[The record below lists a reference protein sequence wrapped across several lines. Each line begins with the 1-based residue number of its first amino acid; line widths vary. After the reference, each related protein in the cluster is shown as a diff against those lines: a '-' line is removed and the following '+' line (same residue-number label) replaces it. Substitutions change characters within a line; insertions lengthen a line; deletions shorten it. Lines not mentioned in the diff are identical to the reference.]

1 MIYRYIWGTLL
12 GLLAPLCLSA
22 QTAVQTAS
30 PDPTDSVA
38 HDHTL
43 SAVVVTGTQTPRL
56 LKKLPIMTQVI
67 TERDLQRINP
77 RSAAD
82 ALQMSIPGVNVTMHG
97 AQYRVTI
104 QGMSGDYIL
113 FLVDGEKIS
122 SEGNG
127 VVDLNR
133 IDMSTIERIEV
144 IRGSAS
150 ALYGSN
156 AIGGVVN
163 FITRQGLRPL
173 QASASVDVSSEGVAR
188 YALGLQVRRQEF
200 SSTTSLGYTH
210 QDPYSIN
217 IPQSDGSVDITPARG
232 QKTKTLGQ
240 TLRYR
245 TLDSRSEVYGYLR
258 YSFRDQDEP
267 IVTRRNHYTTHSLG
281 GRLYHAFNSRHNVR
295 FDYANEL
302 YDRSDWFV
310 YTHDYSPV
318 FLQTAHTARL
328 QYNYGEEGA
337 TKLFANVGGE
347 ANHEALQGNRFD
359 NFRSTYRAE
368 LYSGYLQA
376 EYRPTDRLSVVG
388 GLRYDH
394 HSRFGGR
401 LSPRLTALYSVGDL
415 RLRASYSEGFRSPS
429 LKELYMDWD
438 HLGMFFIKGNTSL
451 RPEISRMISLSPEY
465 QTRELNVTILAS
477 YNIIQDRISL
487 VEQSNTDQRYEN
499 RPGTSKLLNVQTSVR
514 WRMPW
519 GLNLN
524 ADYAYLNTIDRIRT
538 KSGIALP
545 FASTRPHNFTATL
558 SYDKRVGDGTISAS
572 YTLRGASRVTT
583 AQYNADTDDYIPVV
597 HRAFALS
604 RIAVTALWRSRVRI
618 SMGVDNLFDYIPEK
632 VNVTG
637 SISPGRTLFST
648 LALTF

>member
-1 MIYRYIWGTLL
+1 MLYRYIWGLL
-12 GLLAPLCLSA
+12 AGLLVPLSLGA
-22 QTAVQTAS
+22 QTAS
-30 PDPTDSVA
+30 PGPADSVA
-38 HDHTL
+38 HDYTL
-43 SAVVVTGTQTPRL
+43 SGVVVTGTQTPRL

-67 TERDLQRINP
+67 TQRDLQRINP

-113 FLVDGEKIS
+113 FLVDGEKIT

-144 IRGSAS
+144 VRGSAS

-163 FITRQGLRPL
+163 FITRQGQRPL
-173 QASASVDVSSEGVAR
+173 QANASMDISSEGVTR
-188 YALGLQVRRQEF
+188 YALGVQVRRQEF
-200 SSTTSLGYTH
+200 SSSTSLSYTH

-217 IPQSDGSVDITPARG
+217 IPQRDGSVDVTSARG

-245 TLDSRSEVYGYLR
+245 TLDSRSEVYAYLR
-258 YSFRDQDEP
+258 YSFRDQDELL
-267 IVTRRNHYTTHSLG
+267 VTRRNHYTTHSLG
-281 GRLYHAFNSRHNVR
+281 GRLYHAFDSQHNVR
-295 FDYANEL
+295 LDYTNEL
-302 YDRSDWFV
+302 DGRSDWFV
-310 YTHDYSPV
+310 PTRGYSPV
-318 FLQTAHTARL
+318 FLQTAHTMRL
-328 QYNYGEEGA
+328 QYNYGEEGV

-347 ANHEALQGNRFD
+347 GYHEALQGNRFED
-359 NFRSTYRAE
+359 YRSSYRAE

-376 EYRPTDRLSVVG
+376 EYRPSERLSLVG

-401 LSPRLTALYSVGDL
+401 LSPRLSALYSIGDL

-451 RPEISRMISLSPEY
+451 RPEVSRMISLSPEY

-572 YTLRGASRVTT
+572 YTLRGASSVTT
-583 AQYNADTDDYIPVV
+583 AQYSADADDYTPVV
-597 HRAFALS
+597 HQAFVLS
-604 RIAVTALWRSRVRI
+604 RLAVTALWRSRLRI
-618 SMGVDNLFDYIPEK
+618 SLGVDNLFDYLPES

-637 SISPGRTLFST
+637 SISPGRTYFST
-648 LALTF
+648 LALAF

>member
-1 MIYRYIWGTLL
+1 MLYRYIWGLL
-12 GLLAPLCLSA
+12 AGLLVPLSLGA
-22 QTAVQTAS
+22 QTAS
-30 PDPTDSVA
+30 PGPADSVA
-38 HDHTL
+38 HDYTL
-43 SAVVVTGTQTPRL
+43 SGVVVTGTQTPRL

-67 TERDLQRINP
+67 TQRDLQRINP

-113 FLVDGEKIS
+113 FLVDGEKIT

-163 FITRQGLRPL
+163 FITRQGQRPL
-173 QASASVDVSSEGVAR
+173 QANASMDISSEGVTR
-188 YALGLQVRRQEF
+188 YALGVQVRRQEF
-200 SSTTSLGYTH
+200 SSSTTLSYTH

-217 IPQSDGSVDITPARG
+217 IPQRDGSVDVTSARG

-245 TLDSRSEVYGYLR
+245 TLDSRSEVYAYLR
-258 YSFRDQDEP
+258 YSFRDQDELL
-267 IVTRRNHYTTHSLG
+267 VTRRNHYTTHSLG
-281 GRLYHAFNSRHNVR
+281 GRLYHAFDSQHNVR
-295 FDYANEL
+295 LDYTNEL

-310 YTHDYSPV
+310 PTRDYSPV
-318 FLQTAHTARL
+318 FLQTAHTMRL
-328 QYNYGEEGA
+328 QYNYGEEGV

-347 ANHEALQGNRFD
+347 GYHEALQGNRFED
-359 NFRSTYRAE
+359 YRSSYRAE

-376 EYRPTDRLSVVG
+376 EYRPSEKLSLVG

-401 LSPRLTALYSVGDL
+401 LSPRLSALYSIGDL

-451 RPEISRMISLSPEY
+451 RPEVSRMISLSPEY

-519 GLNLN
+519 ELNLN

-545 FASTRPHNFTATL
+545 FAATRPHNFTATL

-572 YTLRGASRVTT
+572 YTLRGASSVTT
-583 AQYNADTDDYIPVV
+583 AQYSADADDYTPVV
-597 HRAFALS
+597 HQAFVLS
-604 RIAVTALWRSRVRI
+604 RLAVTALWRSRLRI
-618 SMGVDNLFDYIPEK
+618 SLGVDNLFDYLPES

-637 SISPGRTLFST
+637 SISPGRTYFST

>member
-1 MIYRYIWGTLL
+1 M
-12 GLLAPLCLSA
+12 
-22 QTAVQTAS
+22 
-30 PDPTDSVA
+30 D
-38 HDHTL
+38 
-43 SAVVVTGTQTPRL
+43 VT
-56 LKKLPIMTQVI
+56 
-67 TERDLQRINP
+67 
-77 RSAAD
+77 S
-82 ALQMSIPGVNVTMHG
+82 
-97 AQYRVTI
+97 
-104 QGMSGDYIL
+104 
-113 FLVDGEKIS
+113 
-122 SEGNG
+122 
-127 VVDLNR
+127 
-133 IDMSTIERIEV
+133 
-144 IRGSAS
+144 
-150 ALYGSN
+150 
-156 AIGGVVN
+156 
-163 FITRQGLRPL
+163 
-173 QASASVDVSSEGVAR
+173 
-188 YALGLQVRRQEF
+188 
-200 SSTTSLGYTH
+200 
-210 QDPYSIN
+210 
-217 IPQSDGSVDITPARG
+217 ARG

-245 TLDSRSEVYGYLR
+245 TLDSRSEVYAYLR
-258 YSFRDQDEP
+258 YSFRDQDELL
-267 IVTRRNHYTTHSLG
+267 VTRRNHYTTHSLG
-281 GRLYHAFNSRHNVR
+281 GRLYHAFDSQHNVR
-295 FDYANEL
+295 LDYTNEL

-310 YTHDYSPV
+310 PTRDYSPV
-318 FLQTAHTARL
+318 FLQTAHTMRL
-328 QYNYGEEGA
+328 QYNYGEEGV

-347 ANHEALQGNRFD
+347 GYHEALQGNRFED
-359 NFRSTYRAE
+359 YRSSYRAE

-376 EYRPTDRLSVVG
+376 EYRPSEKLSLVG

-401 LSPRLTALYSVGDL
+401 LSPRLSALYSIGDL

-451 RPEISRMISLSPEY
+451 RPEVSRMISLSPEY

-499 RPGTSKLLNVQTSVR
+499 RPGTSKLLNLQTSVR

-572 YTLRGASRVTT
+572 YTLRGASSVTT
-583 AQYNADTDDYIPVV
+583 AQYSADADDYTPVV
-597 HRAFALS
+597 HQAFVLS
-604 RIAVTALWRSRVRI
+604 RLAVTALWRSRLRI
-618 SMGVDNLFDYIPEK
+618 SLGVDNLFDYLPES

-637 SISPGRTLFST
+637 SISPGRTYFST

>member
-1 MIYRYIWGTLL
+1 MLYRYIWGLL
-12 GLLAPLCLSA
+12 AGLLVPLSLGA
-22 QTAVQTAS
+22 QTAS
-30 PDPTDSVA
+30 PGPADSVA
-38 HDHTL
+38 HDYTL
-43 SAVVVTGTQTPRL
+43 SGVVVTGTQTPRL

-67 TERDLQRINP
+67 TQRDLQRINP

-113 FLVDGEKIS
+113 FLVDGEKIT

-163 FITRQGLRPL
+163 FITRQGQRPL
-173 QASASVDVSSEGVAR
+173 QANASMDISSEGVTR
-188 YALGLQVRRQEF
+188 YALGVQVRRQEF
-200 SSTTSLGYTH
+200 SSSTSLSYTH

-217 IPQSDGSVDITPARG
+217 IPQRDGSVDVTSARG

-245 TLDSRSEVYGYLR
+245 TLDSRSEVYAYLR
-258 YSFRDQDEP
+258 YSFRDQDELL
-267 IVTRRNHYTTHSLG
+267 VTRRNHYTTHSLG
-281 GRLYHAFNSRHNVR
+281 GRLYHAFDSQHNVR
-295 FDYANEL
+295 LDYTNEL

-310 YTHDYSPV
+310 PTRDYSPV
-318 FLQTAHTARL
+318 FLQTAHTMRL
-328 QYNYGEEGA
+328 QYNYGEEGV

-347 ANHEALQGNRFD
+347 GYHEALQGNRFED
-359 NFRSTYRAE
+359 YRSSYRAE

-376 EYRPTDRLSVVG
+376 EYRPSEKLSLVG

-401 LSPRLTALYSVGDL
+401 LSPRLSALYSIGDL

-451 RPEISRMISLSPEY
+451 RPEVSRMISLSPEY

-572 YTLRGASRVTT
+572 YTLRGASSVTT
-583 AQYNADTDDYIPVV
+583 AQYSVDADDYTPVV
-597 HRAFALS
+597 HQAFVLS
-604 RIAVTALWRSRVRI
+604 RLAVTALWRSRLRI
-618 SMGVDNLFDYIPEK
+618 SLGVDNLFDYLPESVK
-632 VNVTG
+632 
-637 SISPGRTLFST
+637 IGR
-648 LALTF
+648 AHV

>member
-1 MIYRYIWGTLL
+1 MLYRYIWGLL
-12 GLLAPLCLSA
+12 AGLLVPLSLGA
-22 QTAVQTAS
+22 QTAS
-30 PDPTDSVA
+30 PGPADSVA
-38 HDHTL
+38 HDYTL
-43 SAVVVTGTQTPRL
+43 SGVVVTGTQTPRL

-67 TERDLQRINP
+67 TQRDLQRINP

-113 FLVDGEKIS
+113 FLVDGEKIT

-163 FITRQGLRPL
+163 FITRQGQRPL
-173 QASASVDVSSEGVAR
+173 QANASMDISSEGVTR
-188 YALGLQVRRQEF
+188 YALGVQVRRQEF
-200 SSTTSLGYTH
+200 SSSTSLSYTH

-217 IPQSDGSVDITPARG
+217 IPQRDGSVDVTSARG

-245 TLDSRSEVYGYLR
+245 TLDSRSEVYAYLR
-258 YSFRDQDEP
+258 YSFRDQDELL
-267 IVTRRNHYTTHSLG
+267 VTRRNHYTTHSLG
-281 GRLYHAFNSRHNVR
+281 GRLYHAFDSQHNVR
-295 FDYANEL
+295 LDYTNEL

-310 YTHDYSPV
+310 PTRDYSPV
-318 FLQTAHTARL
+318 FLQTAHTMRL
-328 QYNYGEEGA
+328 QYNYGEEGV

-347 ANHEALQGNRFD
+347 GYHEALQGNRFED
-359 NFRSTYRAE
+359 YRSSYR
-368 LYSGYLQA
+368 
-376 EYRPTDRLSVVG
+376 
-388 GLRYDH
+388 
-394 HSRFGGR
+394 SRFGGR
-401 LSPRLTALYSVGDL
+401 LSPRLSALYSIGDL

-451 RPEISRMISLSPEY
+451 RPEVSRMISLSPEY

-572 YTLRGASRVTT
+572 YTLRGASSVTT
-583 AQYNADTDDYIPVV
+583 AQYSADVDDYTPVV
-597 HRAFALS
+597 HQAFVLS
-604 RIAVTALWRSRVRI
+604 RLAVTALWRSRLRI
-618 SMGVDNLFDYIPEK
+618 SLGVDNLFDYLPES

-637 SISPGRTLFST
+637 SISPGRTYFST

>member
-1 MIYRYIWGTLL
+1 MLYRYIWGLL
-12 GLLAPLCLSA
+12 AGLLVPLSLGA
-22 QTAVQTAS
+22 QTAS
-30 PDPTDSVA
+30 PDPADSVA
-38 HDHTL
+38 HDYTL
-43 SAVVVTGTQTPRL
+43 SGVVVTGTQTPRL

-67 TERDLQRINP
+67 TQRDLQRINP

-113 FLVDGEKIS
+113 FLVDGEKIT

-163 FITRQGLRPL
+163 FITRQGQRPL
-173 QASASVDVSSEGVAR
+173 QANASMDISSEGVTR
-188 YALGLQVRRQEF
+188 YALGVQVRRQEF
-200 SSTTSLGYTH
+200 SSSTSLSYTH

-217 IPQSDGSVDITPARG
+217 IPQRDGSVDVTSARG

-240 TLRYR
+240 SLRYR
-245 TLDSRSEVYGYLR
+245 TLDSRNEVYAYLR
-258 YSFRDQDEP
+258 YSFRDQDELL
-267 IVTRRNHYTTHSLG
+267 VTRRNHYTTHSLG
-281 GRLYHAFNSRHNVR
+281 GRLYHAFDSQHNVR
-295 FDYANEL
+295 LDYTNEL

-310 YTHDYSPV
+310 PTRDYSPV
-318 FLQTAHTARL
+318 FLQTAHTMRL
-328 QYNYGEEGA
+328 QYNYGEEGV

-347 ANHEALQGNRFD
+347 GYHEALQGNRFED
-359 NFRSTYRAE
+359 YRSSYRAE

-376 EYRPTDRLSVVG
+376 EYRPSEKLSLVG

-401 LSPRLTALYSVGDL
+401 LSPRLSALYSIGNL

-451 RPEISRMISLSPEY
+451 RPEVSRMISLSPEY

-572 YTLRGASRVTT
+572 YTLRGASSVTT
-583 AQYNADTDDYIPVV
+583 AQYSVDADDYTPVV
-597 HRAFALS
+597 HQAFVLS
-604 RIAVTALWRSRVRI
+604 RLAVTALWRSRLRI
-618 SMGVDNLFDYIPEK
+618 SLGVDNLFDYLPES

-637 SISPGRTLFST
+637 SISPGRTYFST

>member
-1 MIYRYIWGTLL
+1 MLYRYIWGLL
-12 GLLAPLCLSA
+12 AGLLVPLSLGA
-22 QTAVQTAS
+22 QTAS
-30 PDPTDSVA
+30 PGPADSVA
-38 HDHTL
+38 HDYTL
-43 SAVVVTGTQTPRL
+43 SGVVVTGTQTPRL

-67 TERDLQRINP
+67 TQRDLQRINP

-113 FLVDGEKIS
+113 FLVDGEKIT

-163 FITRQGLRPL
+163 FITRQGQRPL
-173 QASASVDVSSEGVAR
+173 QANASMDISSEGVTR
-188 YALGLQVRRQEF
+188 YALGVQVRRQEF
-200 SSTTSLGYTH
+200 SSSTSLSYTH

-217 IPQSDGSVDITPARG
+217 IPQRDGSVDVTSARG

-245 TLDSRSEVYGYLR
+245 TLDSRSEVYAYLR
-258 YSFRDQDEP
+258 YSFRDQDELL
-267 IVTRRNHYTTHSLG
+267 VTRRNHYTTHSLG
-281 GRLYHAFNSRHNVR
+281 GRLYHAFDSQHNVR
-295 FDYANEL
+295 LDYTNEL

-310 YTHDYSPV
+310 PTRDYSPV
-318 FLQTAHTARL
+318 FLQTAHTMRL
-328 QYNYGEEGA
+328 QYNYGEEGV

-347 ANHEALQGNRFD
+347 GYHEALQGNRFED
-359 NFRSTYRAE
+359 YRSSYRAE

-376 EYRPTDRLSVVG
+376 EYRPSEKLSLVG

-401 LSPRLTALYSVGDL
+401 LSPRLSALYSIGDL

-438 HLGMFFIKGNTSL
+438 HLGMFFIKGNTAL
-451 RPEISRMISLSPEY
+451 RPEVSRMISLSPEY
-465 QTRELNVTILAS
+465 QTRELNVTLLAS

-524 ADYAYLNTIDRIRT
+524 ADYAYLNPIDRIRT

-572 YTLRGASRVTT
+572 YTLRGASSVTT
-583 AQYNADTDDYIPVV
+583 AQYSADADDYTPVV
-597 HRAFALS
+597 HQAFVLS
-604 RIAVTALWRSRVRI
+604 RLAVTALWRSRLRI
-618 SMGVDNLFDYIPEK
+618 SLGVDNLFDYLPES

-637 SISPGRTLFST
+637 SISPGRTYFST

>member
-1 MIYRYIWGTLL
+1 MLYRYIWGLL
-12 GLLAPLCLSA
+12 AGLLVPLSLGA
-22 QTAVQTAS
+22 QTAS
-30 PDPTDSVA
+30 PGPADSVT
-38 HDHTL
+38 HDYTL
-43 SAVVVTGTQTPRL
+43 SGVVVTGTQTPRL

-67 TERDLQRINP
+67 TQRDLQRINP

-113 FLVDGEKIS
+113 FLVDGEKIT

-163 FITRQGLRPL
+163 FITRQGQRPL
-173 QASASVDVSSEGVAR
+173 QANASMDISSEGVTR
-188 YALGLQVRRQEF
+188 YALGVQVRRQEF
-200 SSTTSLGYTH
+200 SSSTSLSYTH

-217 IPQSDGSVDITPARG
+217 IPQRDGSVDVTSARG

-245 TLDSRSEVYGYLR
+245 TLDSRSEVYAYLR
-258 YSFRDQDEP
+258 YSFRDQDELL
-267 IVTRRNHYTTHSLG
+267 VTRRNHYTTHSLG
-281 GRLYHAFNSRHNVR
+281 GRLYHAFDSQHNVR
-295 FDYANEL
+295 LDYTNEL

-310 YTHDYSPV
+310 PTRDYSPV
-318 FLQTAHTARL
+318 FLQTAHTMRL
-328 QYNYGEEGA
+328 QYNYGEEGV

-347 ANHEALQGNRFD
+347 GYHEALQGNRFED
-359 NFRSTYRAE
+359 YRSSYRAE

-376 EYRPTDRLSVVG
+376 EYRPSERLSLVG

-401 LSPRLTALYSVGDL
+401 LSPRLSALYSIGDL

-451 RPEISRMISLSPEY
+451 RPEVSRMISLSPEY

-572 YTLRGASRVTT
+572 YTLRGASSVTT
-583 AQYNADTDDYIPVV
+583 AQYSADADDYTPVV
-597 HRAFALS
+597 HQAFVLS
-604 RIAVTALWRSRVRI
+604 RLAVTALWRSRLRI
-618 SMGVDNLFDYIPEK
+618 SLGVDNLFDYLPES

-637 SISPGRTLFST
+637 SISPGRTYFST

>member
-1 MIYRYIWGTLL
+1 MLYRYIWGLL
-12 GLLAPLCLSA
+12 AGLLVPLSLGA
-22 QTAVQTAS
+22 QTAS
-30 PDPTDSVA
+30 PGPADSVA
-38 HDHTL
+38 HDYTL
-43 SAVVVTGTQTPRL
+43 SGVVVTGTQTPRL

-67 TERDLQRINP
+67 TQRDLQRINP

-113 FLVDGEKIS
+113 FLVDGEKIT

-163 FITRQGLRPL
+163 FITRQGQRPL
-173 QASASVDVSSEGVAR
+173 QANASMDISSEGVTR
-188 YALGLQVRRQEF
+188 YALGVQVRRQEF
-200 SSTTSLGYTH
+200 SSSTSLSYTH

-217 IPQSDGSVDITPARG
+217 IPQRDGSVDVTSARG

-245 TLDSRSEVYGYLR
+245 TLDSRSEVYAYLR
-258 YSFRDQDEP
+258 YSFRDQDELL
-267 IVTRRNHYTTHSLG
+267 VTRRNHYTTHSLG
-281 GRLYHAFNSRHNVR
+281 GRLYHAFDSQHNVR
-295 FDYANEL
+295 LDYTNEL

-310 YTHDYSPV
+310 PTRDYSPV
-318 FLQTAHTARL
+318 FLQTAHTMRL
-328 QYNYGEEGA
+328 QYNYGEEGV
-337 TKLFANVGGE
+337 TKVGGE
-347 ANHEALQGNRFD
+347 GYHEALQGNRFED
-359 NFRSTYRAE
+359 YRSSYRAE

-376 EYRPTDRLSVVG
+376 EYRPSERLSLVG

-401 LSPRLTALYSVGDL
+401 LSPRLSALYSIGDL

-451 RPEISRMISLSPEY
+451 RPEVSRMISLSPEY

-572 YTLRGASRVTT
+572 YTLRGASSVTT
-583 AQYNADTDDYIPVV
+583 AQYSADADDYTPVV
-597 HRAFALS
+597 HQAFVLS
-604 RIAVTALWRSRVRI
+604 RLAVTALWRSRLRI
-618 SMGVDNLFDYIPEK
+618 SLGVDNLFDYLPES

-637 SISPGRTLFST
+637 SISPGRTYFST

>member
-1 MIYRYIWGTLL
+1 MLYRYIWGLL
-12 GLLAPLCLSA
+12 AGLLVPLSLGA
-22 QTAVQTAS
+22 QTAS
-30 PDPTDSVA
+30 PGPADSVT
-38 HDHTL
+38 HDYTL
-43 SAVVVTGTQTPRL
+43 SGVVVTGTQTPRL

-67 TERDLQRINP
+67 TQRDLQRINP

-113 FLVDGEKIS
+113 FLVDGEKIT

-150 ALYGSN
+150 ALYGST
-156 AIGGVVN
+156 AIGGGVN
-163 FITRQGLRPL
+163 FITRQGQRPL
-173 QASASVDVSSEGVAR
+173 QANASMDISSEGVTR
-188 YALGLQVRRQEF
+188 YALGVQVRRQEF
-200 SSTTSLGYTH
+200 SSSTSLSYTH

-217 IPQSDGSVDITPARG
+217 IPQRDGSVDVTSARG

-245 TLDSRSEVYGYLR
+245 TLDSRSEVYAYLR
-258 YSFRDQDEP
+258 YSFRDQDELL
-267 IVTRRNHYTTHSLG
+267 VTRRNHYTTHSLG
-281 GRLYHAFNSRHNVR
+281 GRLYHAFDSQHNVR
-295 FDYANEL
+295 LDYTNEL

-310 YTHDYSPV
+310 PTRDYSPV
-318 FLQTAHTARL
+318 FLQTAHTMRL
-328 QYNYGEEGA
+328 QYNYGEEGV

-347 ANHEALQGNRFD
+347 GYHEALQGNRFED
-359 NFRSTYRAE
+359 YRSSYRAE

-376 EYRPTDRLSVVG
+376 EYRPSEKLSLVG

-401 LSPRLTALYSVGDL
+401 LSPRLSALYSIGDL

-451 RPEISRMISLSPEY
+451 RPEVSRMISLSPEY

-572 YTLRGASRVTT
+572 YTLRGASSVTT
-583 AQYNADTDDYIPVV
+583 AQYSADADDYTPVV
-597 HRAFALS
+597 HQAFVLS
-604 RIAVTALWRSRVRI
+604 RLAVTALWRSRLRI
-618 SMGVDNLFDYIPEK
+618 SLGVDNLFDYLPES

-637 SISPGRTLFST
+637 SISPGRTYFST

>member
-1 MIYRYIWGTLL
+1 MLYRYIWGLL
-12 GLLAPLCLSA
+12 AGLLVPLSLGA
-22 QTAVQTAS
+22 QTAS
-30 PDPTDSVA
+30 PGPADSVA
-38 HDHTL
+38 HDYTL
-43 SAVVVTGTQTPRL
+43 SGVVVTGTQTPRL

-67 TERDLQRINP
+67 TQRDLQRINP

-113 FLVDGEKIS
+113 FLVDGEKIT

-163 FITRQGLRPL
+163 FITRQGQRPL
-173 QASASVDVSSEGVAR
+173 QANASMDISSEGVTR
-188 YALGLQVRRQEF
+188 YALGVQVRRQEF
-200 SSTTSLGYTH
+200 SSSTSLSYTH

-217 IPQSDGSVDITPARG
+217 IPQRDGSVDVTSARG

-245 TLDSRSEVYGYLR
+245 TLDSRSEVYAYLR
-258 YSFRDQDEP
+258 YSFRDQDELL
-267 IVTRRNHYTTHSLG
+267 VTRRNHCTTHSLG
-281 GRLYHAFNSRHNVR
+281 GRLYHAFDSQHNVR
-295 FDYANEL
+295 LDYTNEL

-310 YTHDYSPV
+310 PTRDYSPV
-318 FLQTAHTARL
+318 FLQTAHTMRL
-328 QYNYGEEGA
+328 QYNYGEEGV

-347 ANHEALQGNRFD
+347 GYHEALQGNRFED
-359 NFRSTYRAE
+359 YRSSYRAE

-376 EYRPTDRLSVVG
+376 EYRPSEKLSLVG

-401 LSPRLTALYSVGDL
+401 LSPRLSALYSIGDL

-451 RPEISRMISLSPEY
+451 RPEVSRMISLSPEY
-465 QTRELNVTILAS
+465 QTRELNVTLLAS

-572 YTLRGASRVTT
+572 YTLRGASSVTT
-583 AQYNADTDDYIPVV
+583 AQYSVDADDYTPVV
-597 HRAFALS
+597 HQAFVLS
-604 RIAVTALWRSRVRI
+604 RLAVTALWRSRLRI
-618 SMGVDNLFDYIPEK
+618 SLGVDNLFDYLPES

-637 SISPGRTLFST
+637 SISPGRTYFST

>member
-1 MIYRYIWGTLL
+1 MLYRYIWGLL
-12 GLLAPLCLSA
+12 AGLLVPLSLGA
-22 QTAVQTAS
+22 QTAS
-30 PDPTDSVA
+30 PGPADSVA
-38 HDHTL
+38 HDYTL
-43 SAVVVTGTQTPRL
+43 SGVVVTGTQTPRL

-67 TERDLQRINP
+67 TQRDLQRINP

-113 FLVDGEKIS
+113 FLVDGEKIT

-163 FITRQGLRPL
+163 FITRQGQRPL
-173 QASASVDVSSEGVAR
+173 QANASMDISSEGVTR
-188 YALGLQVRRQEF
+188 YALGVQVRRQEF
-200 SSTTSLGYTH
+200 SSSTSLSYTH

-217 IPQSDGSVDITPARG
+217 IPQRDGSVDVTSARG

-245 TLDSRSEVYGYLR
+245 TLDSRSEVYAYLR
-258 YSFRDQDEP
+258 YSFRDQDELL
-267 IVTRRNHYTTHSLG
+267 VTRRNHYTTHSLG
-281 GRLYHAFNSRHNVR
+281 GRLYHAFDSQHNVR
-295 FDYANEL
+295 LDYTNEL

-310 YTHDYSPV
+310 PTRDYSPV
-318 FLQTAHTARL
+318 FLQTAHTMRL
-328 QYNYGEEGA
+328 QYNYGEEGV

-347 ANHEALQGNRFD
+347 GYHEALQGNRFED
-359 NFRSTYRAE
+359 YRSSYRAE

-376 EYRPTDRLSVVG
+376 EYRPSEKLSLVG

-401 LSPRLTALYSVGDL
+401 LSPRLSALYSIGDL

-438 HLGMFFIKGNTSL
+438 HLGMFFIKGNTAL
-451 RPEISRMISLSPEY
+451 RPEVSRMISLSPEY
-465 QTRELNVTILAS
+465 QTRELNVTLLAS

-558 SYDKRVGDGTISAS
+558 SYDKRVGDRTIYAS
-572 YTLRGASRVTT
+572 YTLRGASSVTT
-583 AQYNADTDDYIPVV
+583 AQYSADADDYTPVV
-597 HRAFALS
+597 HQAFVLS
-604 RIAVTALWRSRVRI
+604 RLAVTALWRSRLRI
-618 SMGVDNLFDYIPEK
+618 SLGVDNLFDYLPES

-637 SISPGRTLFST
+637 SISPGRTYFST

>member
-1 MIYRYIWGTLL
+1 MLYRYIWGLL
-12 GLLAPLCLSA
+12 AGLLVPLSLGA
-22 QTAVQTAS
+22 QTAS
-30 PDPTDSVA
+30 PGPADSVA
-38 HDHTL
+38 HDYTL
-43 SAVVVTGTQTPRL
+43 SGVVVTGTQTPRL

-67 TERDLQRINP
+67 TQRDLQRINP

-113 FLVDGEKIS
+113 FLVDGEKIT

-163 FITRQGLRPL
+163 FITRQGQRPL
-173 QASASVDVSSEGVAR
+173 QANASMDISSEGVTR
-188 YALGLQVRRQEF
+188 YALGVQVRRQEF
-200 SSTTSLGYTH
+200 SSSTSLSYTH

-217 IPQSDGSVDITPARG
+217 IPQRDGSVDVTSARG

-245 TLDSRSEVYGYLR
+245 TLDSRSEVYAYLR
-258 YSFRDQDEP
+258 YSFRDQDELL
-267 IVTRRNHYTTHSLG
+267 VTRRNHYTTHSLG
-281 GRLYHAFNSRHNVR
+281 GRLYHAFDSQHNVR
-295 FDYANEL
+295 LDYTNEL

-310 YTHDYSPV
+310 PTRDYSPV
-318 FLQTAHTARL
+318 FLQTAHTMRL
-328 QYNYGEEGA
+328 QYNYGEEGV

-347 ANHEALQGNRFD
+347 GYHEALQGNRFED
-359 NFRSTYRAE
+359 YRSSYRAE

-376 EYRPTDRLSVVG
+376 EYRPSEKLSLVG

-401 LSPRLTALYSVGDL
+401 LSPRLSALYSIGDL

-451 RPEISRMISLSPEY
+451 RPEVSRMISLSPEY

-519 GLNLN
+519 GFNLN

-558 SYDKRVGDGTISAS
+558 SYDKRVGDGTISAR
-572 YTLRGASRVTT
+572 YTLRGASSVTT
-583 AQYNADTDDYIPVV
+583 AQYSVDADDYTPVV
-597 HRAFALS
+597 HQAFVLS
-604 RIAVTALWRSRVRI
+604 RLAVTALWRSRLRI
-618 SMGVDNLFDYIPEK
+618 SLGVDNLFDYLPES

-637 SISPGRTLFST
+637 SISPGRTYFST

>member
-1 MIYRYIWGTLL
+1 MLYRYIWGLL
-12 GLLAPLCLSA
+12 AGLLVPLSLGA
-22 QTAVQTAS
+22 QTAS
-30 PDPTDSVA
+30 PGPADSVA
-38 HDHTL
+38 HDYTL
-43 SAVVVTGTQTPRL
+43 SGVVVTGTQTPRL

-67 TERDLQRINP
+67 TQRDLQRINP

-113 FLVDGEKIS
+113 FLVDGEKIT

-163 FITRQGLRPL
+163 FITRQGQRPL
-173 QASASVDVSSEGVAR
+173 QANASMDISSEGVTR
-188 YALGLQVRRQEF
+188 YALGVQVRRQEF
-200 SSTTSLGYTH
+200 SSSTSLSYTH

-217 IPQSDGSVDITPARG
+217 IPQRDGSVDVTSARG

-245 TLDSRSEVYGYLR
+245 TLDSRSEVYAYLR
-258 YSFRDQDEP
+258 YSFRDQDELLA
-267 IVTRRNHYTTHSLG
+267 TRRNHYTTHSLG
-281 GRLYHAFNSRHNVR
+281 GRLYHAFDSQHNVR
-295 FDYANEL
+295 LDYTNEL

-310 YTHDYSPV
+310 PTRDYSPV
-318 FLQTAHTARL
+318 FLQTAHTMRL
-328 QYNYGEEGA
+328 QYNYGEEGV

-347 ANHEALQGNRFD
+347 GYHEALQGNRFED
-359 NFRSTYRAE
+359 YRSSYRAE

-376 EYRPTDRLSVVG
+376 EYRPSEKLSLVG

-401 LSPRLTALYSVGDL
+401 LSPRLSALYSIGDL

-451 RPEISRMISLSPEY
+451 RPEVSRMISLSPEY
-465 QTRELNVTILAS
+465 QTRELNVTLLAS

-572 YTLRGASRVTT
+572 YTLRGASSFTT
-583 AQYNADTDDYIPVV
+583 AQYSVDADDYTPVV
-597 HRAFALS
+597 HQAFVLS
-604 RIAVTALWRSRVRI
+604 RLAVTALWRSRLRI
-618 SMGVDNLFDYIPEK
+618 SLGVDNLFDYLPES

-637 SISPGRTLFST
+637 SISPGRTYFST

>member
-1 MIYRYIWGTLL
+1 MLYRYIWGLL
-12 GLLAPLCLSA
+12 AGLLVPLSLGA
-22 QTAVQTAS
+22 QTAS
-30 PDPTDSVA
+30 PGPADSVA
-38 HDHTL
+38 HDYTL
-43 SAVVVTGTQTPRL
+43 SGVVVTGTQTPRL

-67 TERDLQRINP
+67 TQRDLQRINP

-113 FLVDGEKIS
+113 FLVDGEKIT

-163 FITRQGLRPL
+163 FITRQGQRPL
-173 QASASVDVSSEGVAR
+173 QANASMDISSEGVTR
-188 YALGLQVRRQEF
+188 YALGVQVRRQEF
-200 SSTTSLGYTH
+200 SSSTSLSYTH

-217 IPQSDGSVDITPARG
+217 IPQRDGSVDVTSARG

-245 TLDSRSEVYGYLR
+245 TLDSRSEVYAYLR
-258 YSFRDQDEP
+258 YSFRDQDELL
-267 IVTRRNHYTTHSLG
+267 VTRRNHYTTHSLG
-281 GRLYHAFNSRHNVR
+281 GRLYHAFDSQHNVR
-295 FDYANEL
+295 LDYTNEL

-310 YTHDYSPV
+310 PTRDYSPV
-318 FLQTAHTARL
+318 FLQTAHTMRL
-328 QYNYGEEGA
+328 QYNYGEEGV

-347 ANHEALQGNRFD
+347 GYHEALQGNRFED
-359 NFRSTYRAE
+359 YRSSYRAE

-376 EYRPTDRLSVVG
+376 EYRPSEKLSLVG

-401 LSPRLTALYSVGDL
+401 LSPRLSALYSIGDL

-451 RPEISRMISLSPEY
+451 RPEVSRMISLSPEY

-572 YTLRGASRVTT
+572 YTLRGASSVTT
-583 AQYNADTDDYIPVV
+583 AQYSADADDYTPVV
-597 HRAFALS
+597 HQAFVLS
-604 RIAVTALWRSRVRI
+604 RLAVTALWRSRLRI
-618 SMGVDNLFDYIPEK
+618 SLGADNLFDYLPAS

-637 SISPGRTLFST
+637 SISPGRTYFST

>member
-1 MIYRYIWGTLL
+1 MLYRYIWGLL
-12 GLLAPLCLSA
+12 AGLLVPLSLGA
-22 QTAVQTAS
+22 QTAS
-30 PDPTDSVA
+30 PGPADSVA
-38 HDHTL
+38 HDYTL
-43 SAVVVTGTQTPRL
+43 SGVVVTGTQTPRL

-67 TERDLQRINP
+67 TQRDLQRINP

-113 FLVDGEKIS
+113 FLVDGEKIT

-133 IDMSTIERIEV
+133 IDMSTIDRIEV

-163 FITRQGLRPL
+163 FITRQGQRPL
-173 QASASVDVSSEGVAR
+173 QANASMDISSEGVTR
-188 YALGLQVRRQEF
+188 YALGVQVRRQEF
-200 SSTTSLGYTH
+200 SSSTSLSYTH

-217 IPQSDGSVDITPARG
+217 IPQRDGSVDVTSARG

-240 TLRYR
+240 ALRYR
-245 TLDSRSEVYGYLR
+245 TLDSRSEVYAYLR
-258 YSFRDQDEP
+258 YSFRDQDELL
-267 IVTRRNHYTTHSLG
+267 VTRRNHYTTHSLG
-281 GRLYHAFNSRHNVR
+281 GRLYHAFDSQHNVR
-295 FDYANEL
+295 LDYTNEL

-310 YTHDYSPV
+310 PTRDYSPV
-318 FLQTAHTARL
+318 FLQTSHTMRL
-328 QYNYGEEGA
+328 QYNYGEEGV

-347 ANHEALQGNRFD
+347 GYHEALQGNRFED
-359 NFRSTYRAE
+359 YRSSYRAE

-376 EYRPTDRLSVVG
+376 EYRPSEKLSLVG

-401 LSPRLTALYSVGDL
+401 LSPRLSALYSIGDL

-451 RPEISRMISLSPEY
+451 RPEVSRMISLSPEY

-572 YTLRGASRVTT
+572 YTLRGASSVTT
-583 AQYNADTDDYIPVV
+583 AQYSADADDYTPVV
-597 HRAFALS
+597 HQAFVLS
-604 RIAVTALWRSRVRI
+604 RLAVTALWRSRLRI
-618 SMGVDNLFDYIPEK
+618 SLGVDNLFDYLPES

-637 SISPGRTLFST
+637 SISPGRTYFST

>member
-1 MIYRYIWGTLL
+1 MLYRYIWGLL
-12 GLLAPLCLSA
+12 VGLLVPLSLGA
-22 QTAVQTAS
+22 QTAS
-30 PDPTDSVA
+30 PGPADSVT
-38 HDHTL
+38 HDYTL
-43 SAVVVTGTQTPRL
+43 SGVVVTGTQTPRL

-67 TERDLQRINP
+67 TQRDLQRINP

-113 FLVDGEKIS
+113 FLVDGEKIT

-163 FITRQGLRPL
+163 FITWQGQRPL
-173 QASASVDVSSEGVAR
+173 QANASMDISSEGVTR
-188 YALGLQVRRQEF
+188 YALGVQVRRQEF
-200 SSTTSLGYTH
+200 SSSTSLSYTH

-217 IPQSDGSVDITPARG
+217 IPQRDGSVDVTSARG

-245 TLDSRSEVYGYLR
+245 TLDSRSEVYAYLR
-258 YSFRDQDEP
+258 YSFRDQDELL
-267 IVTRRNHYTTHSLG
+267 VTRRNHYTTHSLG
-281 GRLYHAFNSRHNVR
+281 GRLYHAFDSQHNVR
-295 FDYANEL
+295 LDYTNEL

-310 YTHDYSPV
+310 PTRDYSPV
-318 FLQTAHTARL
+318 FLQTAHTMRL
-328 QYNYGEEGA
+328 QYNYGEEGV
-337 TKLFANVGGE
+337 TKLFVNVGGE
-347 ANHEALQGNRFD
+347 GYHEALQGNRFED
-359 NFRSTYRAE
+359 YRSSYRAE

-376 EYRPTDRLSVVG
+376 EYRPSERLSLVG

-401 LSPRLTALYSVGDL
+401 LSPRLSALYSIGDL

-451 RPEISRMISLSPEY
+451 RPEVSRMISLSPEY

-572 YTLRGASRVTT
+572 YTLRGASSVTT
-583 AQYNADTDDYIPVV
+583 AQYSVDADDYTPVV
-597 HRAFALS
+597 HQAFVLS
-604 RIAVTALWRSRVRI
+604 RLAVTALWRSRLRI
-618 SMGVDNLFDYIPEK
+618 SLGVDNLFDYLPES

-637 SISPGRTLFST
+637 SISPGRTYFST